1 VSKSSCTRPPQK
13 QKERAIRPKTARA
26 SRGKAINSVSHVEP
40 EPQEEQDPIAAMPK
54 TLLLDL
60 HQALRGALKPIGG
73 SKADDWNEIVASQAM
88 STLWKS
94 SDPATNVKRE
104 QGVLVGMI
112 CMKPQDE
119 LEGMLI
125 AQMVGA
131 HNAAME
137 CHRRAMLPEQPFVGR
152 SEALT
157 QANKLSRTFA
167 TLLEALNRHRGK
179 GQQKVTVEHVHV
191 HAGGQAVV
199 GVVETQPGA
208 GGLKKLEDQPHAVR
222 SEDSEREAVPV
233 PRDA

>member
-1 VSKSSCTRPPQK
+1 MSKSSRTGSRRKTDECSVRSRPN
-13 QKERAIRPKTARA
+13 RACPVKATKVA
-26 SRGKAINSVSHVEP
+26 SPAQP
-40 EPQEEQDPIAAMPK
+40 EPLEEQDPIASVPK

-60 HQALRGALKPIGG
+60 QKALRGALKPIGG
-73 SKADDWNEIVASQAM
+73 SSADGWNEIVASQAI

-94 SDPATNVKRE
+94 GHPATDVKRE
-104 QGVLVGMI
+104 EGVLVGML

-119 LEGMLI
+119 FEGMLM
-125 AQMVGA
+125 AQMIGA

-199 GVVETQPGA
+199 GVVEAQGP

-222 SEDSEREAVPV
+222 SENPEREALPV
-233 PRDA
+233 ARDA

>member
-1 VSKSSCTRPPQK
+1 MGNSSRTRSPG
-13 QKERAIRPKTARA
+13 RPKEGSVRPKSVR
-26 SRGKAINSVSHVEP
+26 SRQVKAIQPASPVASE
-40 EPQEEQDPIAAMPK
+40 QQREEDPIGAMPK

-60 HQALRGALKPIGG
+60 HKVLRGALKPIGG
-73 SKADDWNEIVASQAM
+73 SKADDWNEIVASQAI

-94 SDPATNVKRE
+94 GDLATDVKRE
-104 QGVLVGMI
+104 EGVLVGML

-119 LEGMLI
+119 FEGMLM
-125 AQMVGA
+125 AQMIGT

-199 GVVETQPGA
+199 GVVETQGP
-208 GGLKKLEDQPHAVR
+208 GGLKKLEEQPHAVR
-222 SEDSEREAVPV
+222 SENPEREALPV
-233 PRDA
+233 ARDA